1 MKAIQSFRKTSFRA
15 ILISVLMSLAL
26 PLAPA
31 KGAEYTRTPENR
43 VIYEV
48 FVRNFSPE
56 GNFKGVEQQIP
67 RLKELGIDVIWLMP
81 IYLLGEEGKWGTYS
95 SPYAIRN
102 YKEIDPAN
110 GSAADLH
117 SLINTIHQAGME
129 VWFDWVGNHT
139 SKDNVWVSTHP
150 EYYGYNFYSPNG
162 WNDVYQLDVNCAAM
176 HDAMIDAMQYWVD
189 EFDIDG
195 YRCDFAS
202 GPSEEFW
209 SKATS
214 RVLKNGKRIAWLA
227 EDNLKPEL
235 VSKGYFDYNYAFEF
249 YYDGLKRFADGG
261 SLSGLRDA
269 CRALHSNS
277 AYMGR
282 SRMVYTSNH
291 DIVQDLGG
299 TEDRHLHK
307 YLKPLTVLQFTVY
320 GMPLLYNG
328 QEIQYKSGAVS
339 LAEKTPIDWSNP
351 DNSMTDLYRTL
362 ISLKHTHPS
371 LQTGL
376 KSETMTNL
384 STSNDDK
391 VYAYMR
397 GQGENAVVVLLNFGD
412 AETTFSV
419 NGLPAGAFKDVF
431 SGRTADFSSD
441 NTFTLPAQGYAVY
454 TLGDGGEVTP
464 RESRCIYIANRMGS
478 SKAPASDDNQFLK
491 INNKT
496 DMKKL
501 FTVLAAG
508 AIAAGSFNADAYNVF
523 VNNLTGW
530 SEPHLY
536 AWGADASAEI
546 FGAWPGAAPS
556 GTATVDGMTY
566 DKFECP
572 ASADGLSVNL
582 IYNGGGSKCKDYTVT
597 LDKDYYFV
605 AVGSN
610 LIPADEYTGE
620 EPVGN
625 ILYVNN
631 RSSWSTLNI
640 YAWAS
645 GEPELFGGWPGASSF
660 GTTTIAGETF
670 LKYQMEAVTG
680 DYNLIINNG
689 TDQFDGPTINS
700 GADVYLLVED
710 GKATVIPN
718 PGVDTYNLYVENNT
732 GWADFYVYAW
742 SESEPELFGAWPG
755 VKGEATAT
763 VDGKTCFVFP
773 FEGNGKAYN
782 LIFNNND
789 GNQYDVT
796 QITLDKN
803 YYFIANA
810 DGFKTAVETIEAED
824 AETPVYFNL
833 QGMKVEKPEN
843 GVFIKVTGGKSE
855 KVLF

>member
-328 QEIQYKSGAVS
+328 QEIQHK
-339 LAEKTPIDWSNP
+339 
-351 DNSMTDLYRTL
+351 
-362 ISLKHTHPS
+362 
-371 LQTGL
+371 
-376 KSETMTNL
+376 
-384 STSNDDK
+384 
-391 VYAYMR
+391 
-397 GQGENAVVVLLNFGD
+397 
-412 AETTFSV
+412 
-419 NGLPAGAFKDVF
+419 
-431 SGRTADFSSD
+431 
-441 NTFTLPAQGYAVY
+441 
-454 TLGDGGEVTP
+454 
-464 RESRCIYIANRMGS
+464 
-478 SKAPASDDNQFLK
+478 
-491 INNKT
+491 
-496 DMKKL
+496 
-501 FTVLAAG
+501 
-508 AIAAGSFNADAYNVF
+508 
-523 VNNLTGW
+523 
-530 SEPHLY
+530 
-536 AWGADASAEI
+536 
-546 FGAWPGAAPS
+546 
-556 GTATVDGMTY
+556 
-566 DKFECP
+566 
-572 ASADGLSVNL
+572 
-582 IYNGGGSKCKDYTVT
+582 
-597 LDKDYYFV
+597 
-605 AVGSN
+605 
-610 LIPADEYTGE
+610 
-620 EPVGN
+620 
-625 ILYVNN
+625 
-631 RSSWSTLNI
+631 
-640 YAWAS
+640 
-645 GEPELFGGWPGASSF
+645 
-660 GTTTIAGETF
+660 
-670 LKYQMEAVTG
+670 
-680 DYNLIINNG
+680 
-689 TDQFDGPTINS
+689 S

-763 VDGKTCFVFP
+763 VDGMTCFVFP

-789 GNQYDVT
+789 GKQYDVT

-810 DGFKTAVETIEAED
+810 DGFETAVETIEAED